1 MSGHSKWSKVKHQKA
16 VVDAKKGKLFTKLIR
31 EITVSA
37 KLGGADQNAN
47 PRLRQAVQA
56 ARAGNMTNDTVQRA
70 ITKGA
75 GGADGVDYE
84 TVLYEGYGP
93 ASSAVIV
100 EALTDN
106 RNRTASSIRTAF
118 SKYNGNLGGTNS
130 VSYLFQHVGKIL
142 ISGDAID
149 EDKLTD
155 LILEAG
161 ADDLM
166 SSPDGFVVTTTMEGF
181 EPTKTFLESKGVKI
195 EESELIWQPKTPVAI
210 HDKNKAQTV
219 MNFLE
224 VLEDDDD
231 VQKVFT
237 NLDEA
242 VLAELTSA

>member
-16 VVDAKKGKLFTKLIR
+16 VVDSKKGKLFTKLIR

-37 KLGGADQNAN
+37 KLGGADQDSN
-47 PRLRQAVQA
+47 PRLRQAIQA
-56 ARAGNMTNDTVQRA
+56 ARAANMTNDTVLRA
-70 ITKGA
+70 VNKGA

-84 TVLYEGYGP
+84 AVVYEGYGP

-118 SKYNGNLGGTNS
+118 SKFNGNLGGSNS
-130 VSYLFQHVGKIL
+130 VSYLFVHVGKIL
-142 ISGDAID
+142 IPNAGMD
-149 EDKLTD
+149 EDKLTE

-161 ADDLM
+161 ADDLVN
-166 SSPDGFVVTTTMEGF
+166 SPAGFIVTTTMEGF
-181 EPTKTFLESKGVKI
+181 EPAKTFLESKGIKI
-195 EESELIWQPKTPVAI
+195 EESELIWQPKTPLAI
-210 HDKNKAQTV
+210 RDKDKAQTV